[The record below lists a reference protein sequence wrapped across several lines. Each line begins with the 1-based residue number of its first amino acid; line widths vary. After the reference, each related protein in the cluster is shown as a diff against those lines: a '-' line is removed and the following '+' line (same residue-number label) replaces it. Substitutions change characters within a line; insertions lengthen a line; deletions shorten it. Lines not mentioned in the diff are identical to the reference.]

1 MFEGKGI
8 EEGILAMGS
17 SANSSFIATS
27 VKRAIISAN
36 LKSNSNHNRIREC
49 DYCNNKIEILG
60 GRPLNHPEG
69 SLHRCGRPV
78 NYGRELVI

>member
-1 MFEGKGI
+1 M
-8 EEGILAMGS
+8 AS
-17 SANSSFIATS
+17 SAANSSFIATS
-27 VKRAIISAN
+27 IRRAIVAAN
-36 LKSNSNHNRIREC
+36 SNSKTSKRNRIFEC
-49 DYCNNKIEILG
+49 DYCNERIEVLS